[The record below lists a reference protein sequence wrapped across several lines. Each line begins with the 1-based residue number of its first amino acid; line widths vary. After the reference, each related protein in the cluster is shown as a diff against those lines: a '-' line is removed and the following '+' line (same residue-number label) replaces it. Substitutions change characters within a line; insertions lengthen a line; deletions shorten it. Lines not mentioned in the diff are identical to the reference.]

1 MALDNTKQTTSMQ
14 PRNVNKAVLNKL
26 RELNGGKA
34 RNNSELVTWWL
45 NEMTPLVLNDKRWLS
60 ATF

>member
-1 MALDNTKQTTSMQ
+1 MALDNTKKTTSMQ

-45 NEMTPLVLNDKRWLS
+45 NEMTPKLIEYAK
-60 ATF
+60 